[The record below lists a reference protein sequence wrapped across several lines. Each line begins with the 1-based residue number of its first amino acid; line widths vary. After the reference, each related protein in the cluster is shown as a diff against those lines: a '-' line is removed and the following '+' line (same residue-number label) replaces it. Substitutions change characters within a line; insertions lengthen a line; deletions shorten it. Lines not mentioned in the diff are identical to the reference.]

1 VFYNMDKQREYVL
14 RMVEER
20 DIRFVRLWFTDVL
33 GFLKSFAITPAE
45 LEEAFEQ
52 GMTFDGSAIEGYA
65 RIQEA
70 DVVARPDASTFQV
83 LPGRAGAGD
92 GGVARMFCD
101 VLTTEGEPFDADPRW
116 VLRRNLERAADRGFT
131 VYVQPELEFFLFKNT
146 KSVRPLDSGS
156 FFEQTALDL
165 AHDFR
170 QDAIDMLERMGISVM
185 QSHHEIAPSQHEID
199 LREADALTMADN
211 VMSCRLVVK
220 EAALERD
227 LHASFMPKPIQ
238 EVDGS
243 GMDTHISLYEG
254 DRNAFYDPGQEANLS
269 KTARSFI
276 AGLLIH
282 AREYTAVTNQWINSY
297 KRLVSGFDAPVHVA
311 WAQRSRSAMVR
322 VGGYR
327 SDRVDVEVRSP
338 DPAANPY
345 LAFAV
350 LLAAGMKGIEE
361 DYELP
366 PEADDALDRMTE
378 AERRAAGIPPLPVD
392 LHEALVAMEGSEL
405 VAEALGEHV
414 FEYFLRN
421 KRRDW
426 QAYQRYVTPF
436 ERKRYLPLL

>member
-1 VFYNMDKQREYVL
+1 MDKQREYVL

-20 DIRFVRLWFTDVL
+20 DIRFIRLWFTDVL

-45 LEEAFEQ
+45 LEDAFEQ
-52 GMTFDGSAIEGYA
+52 GMIFDGSAIEGYA
-65 RIQEA
+65 RVQEA
-70 DVVARPDASTFQV
+70 DMVAKPDPSTFQV
-83 LPGRAGAGD
+83 LPGRSD
-92 GGVARMFCD
+92 SGGVARMFCD
-101 VLTTEGEPFDADPRW
+101 VLTTEGEPFDGDPRW
-116 VLRRNLERAADRGFT
+116 VLRRNLERAAGLGFT
-131 VYVQPELEFFLFKNT
+131 VYVQPEMEFFLFADAE
-146 KSVRPLDSGS
+146 SARPLDIGS
-156 FFEQTALDL
+156 FFDQTALDL
-165 AHDFR
+165 SQDFR
-170 QDAIDMLERMGISVM
+170 RVAIGMLERMGISVM

-276 AGLLIH
+276 AGMLIH

-327 SDRVDVEVRSP
+327 SDRVEDRKSTRLNSSHP
-338 DPAANPY
+338 SISY
-345 LAFAV
+345 AV
-350 LLAAGMKGIEE
+350 FCL
-361 DYELP
+361 
-366 PEADDALDRMTE
+366 
-378 AERRAAGIPPLPVD
+378 
-392 LHEALVAMEGSEL
+392 
-405 VAEALGEHV
+405 
-414 FEYFLRN
+414 
-421 KRRDW
+421 
-426 QAYQRYVTPF
+426 
-436 ERKRYLPLL
+436 

>member
-1 VFYNMDKQREYVL
+1 MDKQREYVL

-185 QSHHEIAPSQHEID
+185 QAHHEIAPSQHEID

-350 LLAAGMKGIEE
+350 LLAAGMKGIEQGYDLPSGTE
-361 DYELP
+361 DDVWQMSE
-366 PEADDALDRMTE
+366 T
-378 AERRAAGIPPLPVD
+378 ERRALGYGELPHNLAD
-392 LHEALVAMEGSEL
+392 SLRAMEESEL
-405 VAEALGEHV
+405 LAETLGEHV
-414 FEYFLRN
+414 FDFFLRN
-421 KRRDW
+421 KREEWLEYR
-426 QAYQRYVTPF
+426 AEVSPF
-436 ERKRYLPLL
+436 ELRRYLGVL

>member
-1 VFYNMDKQREYVL
+1 MDKQREYVL

>member
-1 VFYNMDKQREYVL
+1 MDKQREYVL

-65 RIQEA
+65 RAQEA
-70 DVVARPDASTFQV
+70 DVVARPDPSTFQV
-83 LPGRAGAGD
+83 LPGRAGSGN

-116 VLRRNLERAADRGFT
+116 VLRRNLERAAGRGFT
-131 VYVQPELEFFLFKNT
+131 VYVQPELEFFLFKDS

-211 VMSCRLVVK
+211 VMTCRLVVK

-227 LHASFMPKPIQ
+227 LHATFMPKPIQ
-238 EVDGS
+238 DAEGS

-276 AGLLIH
+276 AGLLVH

-297 KRLVSGFDAPVHVA
+297 KRLVPGFDAPVHVA

-338 DPAANPY
+338 DPATNPY

-366 PEADDALDRMTE
+366 PEADDSLDRMTD
-378 AERRAAGIPPLPVD
+378 AERRAAGIEPLPVD